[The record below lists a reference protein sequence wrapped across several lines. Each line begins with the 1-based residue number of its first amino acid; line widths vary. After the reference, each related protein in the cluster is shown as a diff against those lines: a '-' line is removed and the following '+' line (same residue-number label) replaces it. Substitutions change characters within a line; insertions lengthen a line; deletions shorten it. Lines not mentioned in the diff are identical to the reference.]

1 MVLIYIPIKCIP
13 ICDKAGEHGKGFAV
27 VADEVRK
34 LAEQSSQ
41 SSSFIQE
48 LLKEIMIEKE
58 RVVDSLQKTD

>member
-1 MVLIYIPIKCIP
+1 M
-13 ICDKAGEHGKGFAV
+13 